1 MIILAPK
8 PRIEVRIWSMDYPE
22 FALKRKKL
30 TNTYLVSNFSIE
42 ILNNENHEVDQQ
54 RLSCF
59 DWLLSWRLIL
69 EISGQLSSAKRR
81 RVSKAQPSHC
91 WMPQRCWEVSAPAA
105 TWANQ
110 VKEISKQINDSNIL
124 QKFVNLQLQPSF
136 LVKRKRKVRLILD
149 IFFTRHE
156 KAFYFRQKYQKT

>member
-30 TNTYLVSNFSIE
+30 TNTYLDSNFSIE

-54 RLSCF
+54 RLSCV

-81 RVSKAQPSHC
+81 RVSKLSQATDEC
-91 WMPQRCWEVSAPAA
+91 RKDAEKYARPQRRGPI
-105 TWANQ
+105 
-110 VKEISKQINDSNIL
+110 KSK
-124 QKFVNLQLQPSF
+124 
-136 LVKRKRKVRLILD
+136 
-149 IFFTRHE
+149 
-156 KAFYFRQKYQKT
+156 KYQNKSMTVIFCKNSSICNCNLLFLWNEKWDWY

>member
-1 MIILAPK
+1 
-8 PRIEVRIWSMDYPE
+8 MDYPE

-54 RLSCF
+54 RLSYF

-81 RVSKAQPSHC
+81 RVSKLSQ
-91 WMPQRCWEVSAPAA
+91 
-105 TWANQ
+105 ANAECL
-110 VKEISKQINDSNIL
+110 KDA
-124 QKFVNLQLQPSF
+124 
-136 LVKRKRKVRLILD
+136 
-149 IFFTRHE
+149 E
-156 KAFYFRQKYQKT
+156 K